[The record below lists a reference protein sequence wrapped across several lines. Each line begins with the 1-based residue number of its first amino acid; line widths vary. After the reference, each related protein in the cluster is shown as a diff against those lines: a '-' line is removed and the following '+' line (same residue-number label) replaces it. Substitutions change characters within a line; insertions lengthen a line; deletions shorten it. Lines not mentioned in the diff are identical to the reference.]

1 MLSEIPKDKYKRVKI
16 GKQVEVTGYK
26 SESYDYTNGFN
37 KPAIL
42 NNNEVSLVIET
53 GYDRSSDFKF
63 RIHGREDL
71 LKLKEALDFALED
84 IAIEVDDA

>member
-1 MLSEIPKDKYKRVKI
+1 MLQTIPKDKYKTVKI

-26 SESYDYTNGFN
+26 STTHDYPEGFDSPS
-37 KPAIL
+37 KL
-42 NNNEVSLVIET
+42 NNELVSLTIET

-71 LKLKEALDFALED
+71 LKLKEAIDFALE
-84 IAIEVDDA
+84 